1 MSSPSE
7 TPTLLAR
14 SRSSRKTAVRY
25 GCYGLSV
32 LLVATYGWLRSVFGN
47 RLTVEQIFFHFDL
60 GLNSLTGIDLY
71 LILDAIRWV
80 ILPTVAITAALYVMG
95 LLIQRIATAMASHR
109 FLSLQGLRLAS
120 QLAGQFYLGLT
131 SLGLSLF
138 LALFTTVLFLY
149 QIELFHF
156 VRISLG
162 EDKFSALYHVP
173 DVNHLSARP
182 AKKNLLL
189 IYVESLERTMGDAAL
204 VGRDAIAPIRQL
216 DGTEIPTFPAAPG
229 THGGDHRRTD

>member
-1 MSSPSE
+1 MSSPAE

-14 SRSSRKTAVRY
+14 SHSSRRTAVRY
-25 GCYGLSV
+25 GCYGLSI
-32 LLVATYGWLRSVFGN
+32 LLFATYGWLRSVFGN

-80 ILPTVAITAALYVMG
+80 ILPTVAITAALYVTG
-95 LLIQRIATAMASHR
+95 LLIRPIATSMTSHR
-109 FLSLQGLRLAS
+109 LLPLRGLRLAS

-149 QIELFHF
+149 T
-156 VRISLG
+156 VSLS
-162 EDKFSALYHVP
+162 D
-173 DVNHLSARP
+173 
-182 AKKNLLL
+182 
-189 IYVESLERTMGDAAL
+189 
-204 VGRDAIAPIRQL
+204 
-216 DGTEIPTFPAAPG
+216 
-229 THGGDHRRTD
+229 